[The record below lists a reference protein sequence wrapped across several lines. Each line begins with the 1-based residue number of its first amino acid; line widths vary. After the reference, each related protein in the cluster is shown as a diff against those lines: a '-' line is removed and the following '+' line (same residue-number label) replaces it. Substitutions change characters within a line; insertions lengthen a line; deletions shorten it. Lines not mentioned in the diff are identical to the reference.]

1 MPSAHMT
8 RMTSER
14 SGVPDEPWVLQRVG
28 DLVIVVV
35 VVVCFD

>member
-8 RMTSER
+8 RMTSEQ
-14 SGVPDEPWVLQRVG
+14 SGVPDEPWVLQRVD
-28 DLVIVVV
+28 DLAV

>member
-8 RMTSER
+8 RMTSEQ

-28 DLVIVVV
+28 DLVV